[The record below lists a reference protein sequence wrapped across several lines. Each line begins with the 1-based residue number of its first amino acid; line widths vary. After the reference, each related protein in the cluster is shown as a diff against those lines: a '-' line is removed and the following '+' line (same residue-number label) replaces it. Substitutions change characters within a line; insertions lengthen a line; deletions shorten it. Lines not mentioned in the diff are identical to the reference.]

1 MIKKLSIS
9 TICVLIYLV
18 LVFSETEGFGN
29 RLLRRNSKTEDSKTN
44 KSVDK
49 SKDTEDDHVDSD
61 DDGVAD
67 VGSGGVLSVR
77 SSKYYD
83 SEVLLIQDDVQEG
96 KSQKL

>member
-1 MIKKLSIS
+1 M
-9 TICVLIYLV
+9 
-18 LVFSETEGFGN
+18 VFSETEGFGN

-44 KSVDK
+44 KSADRSKIVDK

-67 VGSGGVLSVR
+67 VGSGGVLRVR

>member
-1 MIKKLSIS
+1 M
-9 TICVLIYLV
+9 
-18 LVFSETEGFGN
+18 VFSETEGFGN